1 MGGKVDFPRSSILI
15 GAVLAVGV
23 VVMIAVVYY
32 AAMTRDSRTGIS
44 DVFIYDL
51 EKYQKTDPALIK
63 YEETGS
69 IKTGFQQVFAITI
82 DSRDRVYVSG
92 DKAIRVFSSEGDTL
106 SELSLTYASRCLAV
120 ADDGT
125 IYAGLGDHVEVYD
138 PSGTRKA
145 KWASPGPDSILTSI
159 EAYEGEIFVADA
171 GGRVVLRYDESGN
184 LLNRLGERDEERN
197 IPGLVVPGPYLDLA
211 VAPDGLL
218 RVTNPGVQQ
227 IEAYTFDG
235 YMELSWGK
243 PSPEIDG
250 FSGCHNPVNFAIL
263 SDGRFVTCEKGL
275 PRVKVYTPEGVFES
289 VVAGTERF
297 DMTEE
302 DFISDGETD
311 QTKVGLDVAVDS
323 QGRVYVLDP
332 VEKAVRIFTSKDD

>member
-1 MGGKVDFPRSSILI
+1 MGGKVDFPRSSIFI
-15 GAVLAVGV
+15 GAVVVIGV

-32 AAMTRDSRTGIS
+32 AATTRDSRTGIS

-51 EKYQKTDPALIK
+51 EKYQKTDPALVK

-69 IKTGFQQVFAITI
+69 IKTGFQYVFAIAI
-82 DSRDRVYVSG
+82 DSRDRVYVAG
-92 DKAIRVFSSEGDTL
+92 DKAVRVFSNKGETL
-106 SELSLTYASRCLAV
+106 SDMKLTDASRCLAV

-125 IYAGLGDHVEVYD
+125 VYAGLGDHVEVYD

-145 KWASPGPDSILTSI
+145 KWESPGPDSILTSI
-159 EAYEGEIFVADA
+159 AAYEDEIFVADA
-171 GGRVVLRYDESGN
+171 GSRVVLRYDESGN
-184 LLNRLGERDEERN
+184 LLNRIGERDEERN

-263 SDGRFVTCEKGL
+263 PDGRFVTCEKGL

-289 VVAGTERF
+289 VVAGTELF

-302 DFISDGETD
+302 DFISNGETD

-323 QGRVYVLDP
+323 QGRVYILDP
-332 VEKAVRIFTSKDD
+332 VEKAVRVFRSI